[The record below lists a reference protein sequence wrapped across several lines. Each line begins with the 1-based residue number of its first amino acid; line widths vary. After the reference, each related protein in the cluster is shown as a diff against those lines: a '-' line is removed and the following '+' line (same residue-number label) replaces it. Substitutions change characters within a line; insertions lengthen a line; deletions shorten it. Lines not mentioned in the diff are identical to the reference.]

1 MEEDAVTIGVLVGV
15 NVVGIGIGIGIGI
28 ELGSGKR
35 DQVVDY
41 VVAIVLDRRE
51 ERREAIGVGVGKG

>member
-15 NVVGIGIGIGIGI
+15 NVVGIGIGIGI